1 MVSVSPSETTN
12 RWRKAQ
18 RVADVLES
26 HGAVSS
32 TIERLPDDAWTVAE
46 RLAGVTVPC
55 SPETRHTVADIL
67 EEREALHLQKHG
79 CG

>member
-1 MVSVSPSETTN
+1 MVSPSETTN

-18 RVADVLES
+18 RVADVLEA
-26 HGAVSS
+26 HGASS
-32 TIERLPDDAWTVAE
+32 SNVAHLPDQAWEMAE
-46 RLAGVTVPC
+46 RLAGITVRC

-67 EEREALHLQKHG
+67 EEREALHLQEHG